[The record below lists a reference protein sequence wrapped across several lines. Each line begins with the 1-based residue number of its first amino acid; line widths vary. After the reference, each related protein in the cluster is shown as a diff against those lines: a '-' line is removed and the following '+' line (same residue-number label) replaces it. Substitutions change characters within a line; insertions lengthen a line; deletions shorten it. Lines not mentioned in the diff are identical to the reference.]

1 MRKIKAFWAS
11 LWDDADRRVKLGRTL
26 GFAFIVF
33 GFILIAKAWD
43 GAANQNWA
51 PAQTPY
57 LLSGGFMGLG
67 LIITGAT
74 LLFLSTIRAERQVMT
89 ELYQDM
95 SRLLGRNL
103 SRLQVTTSSNG
114 AGHKSAEQVV
124 AGATVYHRQGC
135 KVLDGKDSLMTVSVE
150 QAEAEGLEPCRVCD
164 PPRTKKTEVEAGAT
178 PGT

>member
-1 MRKIKAFWAS
+1 MKKIKAFWAS

-26 GFAFIVF
+26 GFAFIVI

-67 LIITGAT
+67 FIITGAT

-89 ELYQDM
+89 DAYEEM
-95 SRLLGRNL
+95 TRLLGRNL
-103 SRLQVTTSSNG
+103 SRLQVSTSSNG
-114 AGHKSAEQVV
+114 SGHASSEQVV
-124 AGATVYHRQGC
+124 AGAKVYHRQEC
-135 KVLDGKDSLMTVSVE
+135 KVLDGKESLMTVTVE

-164 PPRTKKTEVEAGAT
+164 PPRVYRPEEAKTAN
-178 PGT
+178 

>member
-1 MRKIKAFWAS
+1 MKKIKAFWAS
-11 LWDDADRRVKLGRTL
+11 LWDDADRRVKLGRVL
-26 GFAFIVF
+26 GFAFIVV

-74 LLFLSTIRAERQVMT
+74 LIFLSTIRAEREVMT
-89 ELYQDM
+89 ELYQEM
-95 SRLLGRNL
+95 TRLLGRNL
-103 SRLQVTTSSNG
+103 SRLQVTTSTNG
-114 AGHKSAEQVV
+114 AGHKNAEQVV
-124 AGATVYHRQGC
+124 AGAKVYHRQGC
-135 KVLDGKDSLMTVSVE
+135 KVLDGKDSLMTVTVD

-164 PPRTKKTEVEAGAT
+164 PPTTQKTEAETTTSAT
-178 PGT
+178 

>member
-11 LWDDADRRVKLGRTL
+11 MWADADGRVKLGRTL
-26 GFAFIVF
+26 GFAFVVL
-33 GFILIAKAWD
+33 GFVVIAKAWD
-43 GAANQNWA
+43 GAAGQNWA

-89 ELYQDM
+89 ELYEEM
-95 SRLLGRNL
+95 TRLLGRNL

-114 AGHKSAEQVV
+114 AGHETGEQVV
-124 AGATVYHRQGC
+124 AGATVYHRRGC
-135 KVLDGKDSLMTVSVE
+135 KVLDGKESLMTVTVE

-164 PPRTKKTEVEAGAT
+164 PPRAAKAGAEAT
-178 PGT
+178 STT

>member
-26 GFAFIVF
+26 GFAFIVV

-43 GAANQNWA
+43 GSANQNWA

-67 LIITGAT
+67 FIITGAT
-74 LLFLSTIRAERQVMT
+74 LLFLSTIRSEREAMT
-89 ELYQDM
+89 ELYQEM
-95 SRLLGRNL
+95 TRLLGRNL
-103 SRLQVTTSSNG
+103 SRLQVTTSTNG
-114 AGHKSAEQVV
+114 AGHKNAEQVV

-135 KVLDGKDSLMTVSVE
+135 KVLEGKETLMTVTVD

-164 PPRTKKTEVEAGAT
+164 PPRTKKTEAGVT
-178 PGT
+178 STT